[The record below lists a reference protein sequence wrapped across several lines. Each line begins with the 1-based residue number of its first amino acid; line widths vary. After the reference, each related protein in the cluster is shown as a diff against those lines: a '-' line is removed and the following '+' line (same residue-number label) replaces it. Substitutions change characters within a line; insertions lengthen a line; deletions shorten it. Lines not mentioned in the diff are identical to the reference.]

1 MCSQCNLLQ
10 LSQTELLWPFMVFF
24 FCIAK
29 TFGRLREAWSVKCST
44 EFGLFIAENRR
55 IVRAVLAK

>member
-1 MCSQCNLLQ
+1 MVLP
-10 LSQTELLWPFMVFF
+10 LSLVFFLFKRKSSEF

-29 TFGRLREAWSVKCST
+29 TFGRLREAWSVKFST

-55 IVRAVLAK
+55 MVRAVLIK